1 MLCDIA
7 LSVKSVI
14 IINPDSNS
22 QYIQV
27 YQQRMRFKAFRVR
40 PKLRLFCI
48 PLNIP
53 YRKLWLKAAL
63 STHSFSAVKKI
74 TNNSAQPSHSSGNV

>member
-14 IINPDSNS
+14 IINPDSDS

-40 PKLRLFCI
+40 PKLRLLLHSLVYSI
-48 PLNIP
+48 PE
-53 YRKLWLKAAL
+53 
-63 STHSFSAVKKI
+63 S
-74 TNNSAQPSHSSGNV
+74 